1 MDSQHARRDD
11 ADARVADAPV
21 EKAPSADEPVVVG
34 PLGRTLRRGATIS
47 AFTLVLVQVTSLLT
61 TLLLARLLSPEEIG
75 IYAAGTVLTGFLVM
89 FAEGGLRG
97 ALIQRQTE
105 IEDSA
110 DTVFWATA
118 ATGVLMSLGALA
130 ASPLVTLLF
139 RDPLAGEIAA
149 ITSGMLL
156 MHALTNV
163 PDGLLQRQ
171 FNFKRRLIVDPARA
185 IGFGAVAVVLAASG
199 FGVWSLVIGNYAS
212 MAVWLVGT
220 WVLGRWRPGRG
231 RASYRLWRELARYA
245 YPLLIQSVVW
255 QIREAGQAALV
266 GRFLGTASLGQ
277 FRYGRRVGLLPTQA
291 VVQVGSYVLFP
302 AFSRLA
308 DDPER
313 LKQAFLRSLRWLWL
327 ATAPVAA
334 MIIALGEHAVVIL
347 LGDRWREAGVFLVAM
362 AGYGATIGLK
372 ATAGEVIKGSGRS
385 RLLNRVSVVQLVLGL
400 GLVFVALPY
409 GLFAVGLA
417 ISVTEMTLAVMVMLL
432 ARSVVGYTMREL
444 GRLLVPPLVGS
455 TAALVLIGLLEHLV
469 VQADDYDPVVGLG
482 LLAAEI
488 LGFAVIYFGVL
499 RVLDPIAVLG
509 LWAITRRYL
518 SRFRRGK
525 RGVIDAE
532 PPAAEPAAPSSSS
545 TSDGSPERADR

>member
-1 MDSQHARRDD
+1 MDSEQVRREPPEP
-11 ADARVADAPV
+11 AEPAMVTGGGTSGVGAPA
-21 EKAPSADEPVVVG
+21 APTATSEAPTVG

-47 AFTLVLVQVTSLLT
+47 AFTLVLVQVTSLVT
-61 TLLLARLLSPEEIG
+61 TLALARLLSPEEIG

-130 ASPLVTLLF
+130 ASPLVAWF
-139 RDPLAGEIAA
+139 FSSPLAGEIAA
-149 ITSGMLL
+149 VTSGMLL
-156 MHALTNV
+156 MQALTNV

-171 FNFKRRLIVDPARA
+171 FNFRRRLIVDPARSIA
-185 IGFGAVAVVLAASG
+185 FGAMAVLLAYLG
-199 FGVWSLVIGNYAS
+199 FGVWSLAIGNYFS
-212 MAVWLVGT
+212 MAVWVVGT
-220 WVLGRWRPGRG
+220 WALGRWRPGRG
-231 RASYRLWRELARYA
+231 RPSYRLWRELARFA

-255 QIREAGQAALV
+255 QVRDAGQAALV
-266 GRFLGTASLGQ
+266 GRFLGAASLGQ

-308 DDPER
+308 DDPVR
-313 LKQAFLRSLRWLWL
+313 LRQAFLRSLRWLWI

-334 MIIALGEHAVVIL
+334 LIIAVGEPAVVIL
-347 LGDRWREAGVFLVAM
+347 LGERWREAGAFLVAM

-372 ATAGEVIKGSGRS
+372 ATANEVIKGSGRS

-400 GLVFVALPY
+400 GLVFAALPF

-417 ISVTEMTLAVMVMLL
+417 ISATEMTLAVMAMVL
-432 ARSVVGYTMREL
+432 ARSVIGYSGREL
-444 GRLLVPPLVGS
+444 VRLLVPPLVGS
-455 TAALVLIGLLEHLV
+455 VSGL
-469 VQADDYDPVVGLG
+469 AVVGLLDRLVIDVDDFSG
-482 LLAAEI
+482 LLGVTI
-488 LGFAVIYFGVL
+488 LGGEVFAFLAIYFAVL

-509 LWAITRRYL
+509 LLGVSRTYVARVLPGRARRAPVTR
-518 SRFRRGK
+518 
-525 RGVIDAE
+525 
-532 PPAAEPAAPSSSS
+532 
-545 TSDGSPERADR
+545 